1 MSKLAKILVTTGAIF
16 IYIVVATI
24 IIASIKE
31 AGGSPSFISLIL
43 LVALI
48 GAIRAIWKKPK
59 NDDEDK
65 NTPVLQE

>member
-1 MSKLAKILVTTGAIF
+1 MSKLAKILVTVGAIF

-31 AGGSPSFISLIL
+31 AGGSSSFISLLL

-65 NTPVLQE
+65 STPVLQE

>member
-1 MSKLAKILVTTGAIF
+1 MSKLAKILVTIGAIF

-31 AGGSPSFISLIL
+31 AGGSTSFISLIL

-48 GAIRAIWKKPK
+48 GAIRSVWKKPN
-59 NDDEDK
+59 NDDENN